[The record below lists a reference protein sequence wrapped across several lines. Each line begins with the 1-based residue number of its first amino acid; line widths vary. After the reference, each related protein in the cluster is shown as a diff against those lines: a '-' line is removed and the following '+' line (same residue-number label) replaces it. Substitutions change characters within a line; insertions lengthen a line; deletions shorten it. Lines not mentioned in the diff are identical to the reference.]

1 MPIVPVRLRS
11 VEGEVLTCAMLDACS
26 TGSFVLEDIVLGVK
40 GADTQLMVNT
50 VNGAKLYGV
59 KVSDLK
65 GDNTVQFP
73 KIFTKKDLCTREE
86 RSCA

>member
-1 MPIVPVRLRS
+1 
-11 VEGEVLTCAMLDACS
+11 MLDACS

-73 KIFTKKDLCTREE
+73 KIFTKKDLCTRENVPAPDLAHQWKYLKDIE
-86 RSCA
+86 AVVPPQ